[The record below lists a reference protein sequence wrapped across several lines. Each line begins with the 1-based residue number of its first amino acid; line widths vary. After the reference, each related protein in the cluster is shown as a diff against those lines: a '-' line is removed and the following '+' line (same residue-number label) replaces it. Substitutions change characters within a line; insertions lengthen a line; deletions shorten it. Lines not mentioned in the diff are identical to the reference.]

1 MAQVRTVH
9 QLRQAF
15 KRVAGAVPR
24 GAMIVVKA
32 WLIPEIVRGVA
43 AAREVTTGAQLPAD
57 PSRGEPV
64 EPLWRAAAHEG
75 HTSGKEADRRYP
87 YWNFLCDWT
96 VFSRRLK
103 SLLFVPPIRLSPIGQ
118 TYGTYLHYERSY
130 YGK

>member
-9 QLRQAF
+9 QLRHAF

-24 GAMIVVKA
+24 GAMIVVNA
-32 WLIPEIVRGVA
+32 RLIPEIVRGVE

-75 HTSGKEADRRYP
+75 HTSGKEADRRS
-87 YWNFLCDWT
+87 WMLRT
-96 VFSRRLK
+96 VGTQ
-103 SLLFVPPIRLSPIGQ
+103 LLAQSGCL
-118 TYGTYLHYERSY
+118 LLWAERASS
-130 YGK
+130 KEAR